1 MSGGSGSGG
10 GGSSG
15 GPAPIVIAVD
25 GGGSKTDAVA
35 LELDGTVVAAVR
47 GTTSSPHLI
56 GMTATATLVD
66 ELIERLLDETG
77 PRPLASANI
86 YLSGLDLPAEVA
98 EFRAGIAGYAW
109 ADAVVENDLFALL
122 RAGTSEP
129 DAVAV
134 VCGTG
139 INCIGVRADGAV
151 VRYPSLGMTS
161 GDWGGG
167 WHLGEQAL
175 WHAARAVDGRGP
187 ATTLS
192 AAIPE
197 VYGLAGIPEVIE
209 SLHFGRIASSDLSRL
224 APAVLAASR
233 GGDAVA
239 QGLVD
244 RQAEEIVLF
253 AVTTLR
259 RLDLLDR
266 VVPVVLGGGVIGSR
280 DERLLTAV
288 EAGLA
293 ERAPLAR
300 ITVVTAAPILGA
312 ALLALEAG
320 GASADALEIA
330 ASSLQDRRAAVVQ

>member
-1 MSGGSGSGG
+1 MGTMTDPTGS
-10 GGSSG
+10 
-15 GPAPIVIAVD
+15 APIVIAVD

-35 LELDGTVVAAVR
+35 LELDGTLVAAVR

-56 GMTATATLVD
+56 GMAATARLVD
-66 ELIERLLDETG
+66 ELIERLLFETG

-86 YLSGLDLPAEVA
+86 YLSGLDLPAEIA

-109 ADAVVENDLFALL
+109 ADAIVDNDLFALL
-122 RAGTSEP
+122 RAGTSES

-139 INCIGVRADGAV
+139 INCVGVRADGAV
-151 VRYPSLGMTS
+151 VRYASLGMTS

-167 WHLGEQAL
+167 WHLGEKAL

-187 ATTLS
+187 ATTL
-192 AAIPE
+192 ATAIPE
-197 VYGLAGIPEVIE
+197 VYGLAGIPDVIE
-209 SLHFGRIASSDLSRL
+209 ALHFERIANSDLSRL

-233 GGDAVA
+233 AGDTVA

-244 RQAEEIVLF
+244 RQAEEIVIL
-253 AVTTLR
+253 AATTLR
-259 RLDLLDR
+259 RLDLLGSE
-266 VVPVVLGGGVIGSR
+266 VPVVLGGGVIGSR
-280 DERLLTAV
+280 DERLLAGV
-288 EAGLA
+288 ERGLA

-320 GASADALEIA
+320 GASADALDLA
-330 ASSLQDRRAAVVQ
+330 VSSLQDRQAAVVQ